1 MSLRIGPGSYALDA
15 LFGITLPEV
24 PMFGVLAFAVLLVD
38 IIGMIITSRNGTV
51 VHPESML
58 KAPFKAEFFLGI

>member
-1 MSLRIGPGSYALDA
+1 
-15 LFGITLPEV
+15 
-24 PMFGVLAFAVLLVD
+24 MFGVLAFAVLLVD